1 MLIAGGE
8 KKGRNASMRTTHRRY
23 WVFFLLFLFSAIAY
37 LDRVN
42 MSVAGKPIAQEFG
55 LSPIALGY
63 LFSSFLWAYVL
74 MMLPGGRLIDRWG
87 PHVVAS
93 VATAVWSTAQMATGM
108 VGSVAAMLLVRL
120 GLGVG
125 EAPFAPISYSSVR
138 LWSPYTERGTAI
150 AAISCGSTLGLAV
163 GAPAVAWLIE
173 RLSWRWSFIITGA
186 VGFLWVA
193 VWAGL
198 VSTPEKTEWLPPAER
213 DHILAGRDA
222 GITPPSHSGVGY
234 LGLIRSPAMWGLF
247 ISQGCLVYTG
257 YLYIS
262 WLPNYLQTARHLS
275 ILSSGIYTA
284 IPFLIS
290 TVVGVVA
297 NWAGDRMLTAE
308 AVRGGSRRYLVV
320 LSLVFMT
327 AGLAI
332 PFVQSLAAVII
343 LITIAVS
350 AAHVGPSANGALV
363 ADLLR
368 SPRDAGRAT
377 AFLVLGGNTF
387 GLLAPIVTGYVV
399 AATGSFNA
407 AFTVAGALALVG
419 AVAAL
424 ALVRGTLGEHIRP
437 SRASPGPVR

>member
-1 MLIAGGE
+1 
-8 KKGRNASMRTTHRRY
+8 MRTTHRRY
-23 WVFFLLFLFSAIAY
+23 WVFFLLFLFSGIAY

-42 MSVAGKPIAQEFG
+42 MSVAGKPIAHEFG

-74 MMLPGGRLIDRWG
+74 MMLPGGQLIDRWG
-87 PHVVAS
+87 THVVAS
-93 VATAVWSTAQMATGM
+93 VAVAVWSAAQMATGM
-108 VGSVAAMLLVRL
+108 VGSFATMLMVRL

-125 EAPFAPISYSSVR
+125 EAPHAPVSYSTVR
-138 LWSPYTERGTAI
+138 AWAPYTERGTAI
-150 AAISCGSTLGLAV
+150 AAISCGSSLGLAL

-173 RLSWRWSFIITGA
+173 TLSWRWSFIITGA
-186 VGFLWVA
+186 VGFVWVA
-193 VWAGL
+193 VWAAL
-198 VSTPEKTEWLPPAER
+198 VSTPEKTGWLPPAER
-213 DHILAGRDA
+213 DRILAGRDA

-247 ISQGCLVYTG
+247 VSQGCLVYTG

-275 ILSSGIYTA
+275 ILNSGIYTA

-297 NWAGDRMLTAE
+297 NWAGDRVLTAE

-320 LSLVFMT
+320 LSLLFMA
-327 AGLAI
+327 AGLGI
-332 PFVQSLAAVII
+332 PFVQSLAAVIT

-350 AAHVGPSANGALV
+350 AAHVGPAANGALV

-368 SPRDAGRAT
+368 SPGDAGRAT

-407 AFTVAGALALVG
+407 AFAVAGALALVG

-424 ALVRGTLGEHIRP
+424 ALVRGTLGEHVGK
-437 SRASPGPVR
+437 SRARPRLAS

>member
-1 MLIAGGE
+1 
-8 KKGRNASMRTTHRRY
+8 MRTTHRRY

-42 MSVAGKPIAQEFG
+42 MSVAGKPIAHEFG

-108 VGSVAAMLLVRL
+108 VGSFAAMLMVRL

-138 LWSPYTERGTAI
+138 IWSPYTERGTAI
-150 AAISCGSTLGLAV
+150 AAISCGSTLGLAL

-173 RLSWRWSFIITGA
+173 TLSWRWSFIITGA
-186 VGFLWVA
+186 VGFVWVA
-193 VWAGL
+193 VWAAL
-198 VSTPEKTEWLPPAER
+198 VSTPEKTGWLPPAER

-234 LGLIRSPAMWGLF
+234 LGLIRCPAMWGLF

-275 ILSSGIYTA
+275 ILNSGIYTA

-297 NWAGDRMLTAE
+297 NWAGDRVLTAE

-320 LSLVFMT
+320 LSLLFMA
-327 AGLAI
+327 AGLGI
-332 PFVQSLAAVII
+332 PFVQSLAAVIT

-350 AAHVGPSANGALV
+350 AAHVGPAANGALV

-368 SPRDAGRAT
+368 SPGDAGRAT

-407 AFTVAGALALVG
+407 AFVVAGALALVG

-424 ALVRGTLGEHIRP
+424 ALVRGTLGEHVRP
-437 SRASPGPVR
+437 SRASPRLVS

>member
-1 MLIAGGE
+1 
-8 KKGRNASMRTTHRRY
+8 MRTTHRRY
-23 WVFFLLFLFSAIAY
+23 WVFFLLFLFSGIAY

-42 MSVAGKPIAQEFG
+42 MSVAGKPIAHEFG

-93 VATAVWSTAQMATGM
+93 VATAVWSMAQMATGM
-108 VGSVAAMLLVRL
+108 VGSFAAMLMVRL

-150 AAISCGSTLGLAV
+150 AAISSGSTLGLAL

-173 RLSWRWSFIITGA
+173 TLSWRWSFIITGA
-186 VGFLWVA
+186 VGFVWVA
-193 VWAGL
+193 VWVPL
-198 VSTPEKTEWLPPAER
+198 MSTPEKTGWLPPAER
-213 DHILAGRDA
+213 DHILAGRDG
-222 GITPPSHSGVGY
+222 GITPPSHNGVGY
-234 LGLIRSPAMWGLF
+234 LGLIRCPAMWGLF

-275 ILSSGIYTA
+275 ILNSGIYTA

-297 NWAGDRMLTAE
+297 NWAGDRVLTAE
-308 AVRGGSRRYLVV
+308 AVRGGKRRYLVA
-320 LSLVFMT
+320 LSLLFMA
-327 AGLAI
+327 AGLGI
-332 PFVQSLAAVII
+332 PFVESLAAVIT

-350 AAHVGPSANGALV
+350 AAHVGPAANGALV
-363 ADLLR
+363 GDLLR
-368 SPRDAGRAT
+368 SPSDAGRAT

-407 AFTVAGALALVG
+407 AFAVAGVLALVG

-424 ALVRGTLGEHIRP
+424 ALVRGTLGEHVRP
-437 SRASPGPVR
+437 SRASPRLAS

>member
-1 MLIAGGE
+1 
-8 KKGRNASMRTTHRRY
+8 MRTTHRRY
-23 WVFFLLFLFSAIAY
+23 WVFFLLFLFSGIAY

-42 MSVAGKPIAQEFG
+42 MSVAGKPIAHEFG

-74 MMLPGGRLIDRWG
+74 MMLPGGQLIDRWG
-87 PHVVAS
+87 THVVAS
-93 VATAVWSTAQMATGM
+93 VAVAVWSAAQMATGM
-108 VGSVAAMLLVRL
+108 VGSFAAMLMVRL

-125 EAPFAPISYSSVR
+125 EAPHAPVSYSTVR
-138 LWSPYTERGTAI
+138 AWAPYTERGTAI
-150 AAISCGSTLGLAV
+150 AAISCGSTLGLAL
-163 GAPAVAWLIE
+163 GAPLVAWLIE
-173 RLSWRWSFIITGA
+173 TLSWRWSFIITGA
-186 VGFLWVA
+186 VGFVWVV
-193 VWAGL
+193 VWAAL
-198 VSTPEKTEWLPPAER
+198 VSTPEKTGWLPSAER
-213 DHILAGRDA
+213 DHILAGRNA
-222 GITPPSHSGVGY
+222 GITPPSHNGVGY
-234 LGLIRSPAMWGLF
+234 LGLIRCPAMWGLF

-275 ILSSGIYTA
+275 ILNSGIYTA

-297 NWAGDRMLTAE
+297 NWAGDRVLTTE

-320 LSLVFMT
+320 LSLLFMA
-327 AGLAI
+327 AGIAI
-332 PFVQSLAAVII
+332 PFVQSLAAVIT

-350 AAHVGPSANGALV
+350 AAHVGPAANGALV

-368 SPRDAGRAT
+368 SPGDAGRAT

-399 AATGSFNA
+399 AATGSFDA
-407 AFTVAGALALVG
+407 AFAAAGALALVG

-424 ALVRGTLGEHIRP
+424 ALVRGTIGEHARP
-437 SRASPGPVR
+437 SRASPRLVS

>member
-1 MLIAGGE
+1 
-8 KKGRNASMRTTHRRY
+8 MRTTHRRY

-42 MSVAGKPIAQEFG
+42 MSVAGKPIAQEFA
-55 LSPIALGY
+55 LSPVALGY
-63 LFSSFLWAYVL
+63 LFSSLLWAYVL
-74 MMLPGGRLIDRWG
+74 MMLPGGRLIDSWG

-93 VATAVWSTAQMATGM
+93 VATAVWSTAQMATGI
-108 VGSVAAMLLVRL
+108 VSSFAAMLIVRL

-150 AAISCGSTLGLAV
+150 AAISCGSTLGLAL
-163 GAPAVAWLIE
+163 GAPAVGWLIE
-173 RLSWRWSFIITGA
+173 TLSWRWSFIITGA
-186 VGFLWVA
+186 VGF
-193 VWAGL
+193 VWIAAWAAL
-198 VSTPEKTEWLPPAER
+198 ISTPEKTGWLPPAER
-213 DHILAGRDA
+213 NHILAGRNA
-222 GITPPSHSGVGY
+222 GITPPSHNSVGY
-234 LGLIRSPAMWGLF
+234 LGLIRCPAMWGLF

-275 ILSSGIYTA
+275 ILNSGIYTA

-297 NWAGDRMLTAE
+297 NWAGDRVLTAE
-308 AVRGGSRRYLVV
+308 AVRGGNRRYLVV
-320 LSLVFMT
+320 LSLLFT
-327 AGLAI
+327 AAGLGI
-332 PFVQSLAAVII
+332 PFVQSLAAVIT

-350 AAHVGPSANGALV
+350 AAHVGPAANGALV

-368 SPRDAGRAT
+368 SPGDAGRAT

-399 AATGSFNA
+399 DATGSFNT
-407 AFTVAGALALVG
+407 AFVVAGALALVG
-419 AVAAL
+419 AAAAL
-424 ALVRGTLGEHIRP
+424 ALVRGTLGEHVRP
-437 SRASPGPVR
+437 SRASPRLVS

>member
-1 MLIAGGE
+1 
-8 KKGRNASMRTTHRRY
+8 MRTTHRRY
-23 WVFFLLFLFSAIAY
+23 WIFFLLFLFSAIAY

-55 LSPIALGY
+55 LSPVALGY

-74 MMLPGGRLIDRWG
+74 MMLPGGRLIDSWG

-93 VATAVWSTAQMATGM
+93 VATAVWSTAQMVTGM
-108 VGSVAAMLLVRL
+108 VSSFAAMLIVRL

-150 AAISCGSTLGLAV
+150 AAISCGSTLGLAL
-163 GAPAVAWLIE
+163 GAPAVGWLIE
-173 RLSWRWSFIITGA
+173 TLSWRWSFIITGA
-186 VGFLWVA
+186 VGF
-193 VWAGL
+193 VWIAAWAAL
-198 VSTPEKTEWLPPAER
+198 ISTPEKTGWLPPAER
-213 DHILAGRDA
+213 NHILAGRNA
-222 GITPPSHSGVGY
+222 GITPPSHNSVGY
-234 LGLIRSPAMWGLF
+234 LGLIRCPAMWGLF

-275 ILSSGIYTA
+275 ILNSGIYTA

-297 NWAGDRMLTAE
+297 NWAGDKVLTAE
-308 AVRGGSRRYLVV
+308 AVRGGNRRYLVV
-320 LSLVFMT
+320 LSLLFT
-327 AGLAI
+327 AAGLGI
-332 PFVQSLAAVII
+332 PFVQSLAAVIT

-350 AAHVGPSANGALV
+350 AAHVGPAANGALV

-368 SPRDAGRAT
+368 SPGDAGRAT

-399 AATGSFNA
+399 DATGSFNT
-407 AFTVAGALALVG
+407 AFVVAGALALVG
-419 AVAAL
+419 AAAAL
-424 ALVRGTLGEHIRP
+424 ALVRGTLGEHVRP
-437 SRASPGPVR
+437 SRASPRLVS

>member
-1 MLIAGGE
+1 
-8 KKGRNASMRTTHRRY
+8 MRTTHRRY

-42 MSVAGKPIAQEFG
+42 MSVAGKPIAHEFG

-108 VGSVAAMLLVRL
+108 VGSFAAMLMVRL

-150 AAISCGSTLGLAV
+150 AAISCGSTLGLAL

-173 RLSWRWSFIITGA
+173 TLSWRWSFIITGA
-186 VGFLWVA
+186 VGFVWVA
-193 VWAGL
+193 VWAAL
-198 VSTPEKTEWLPPAER
+198 VSTPEKTGWLPPAER
-213 DHILAGRDA
+213 DHILAGHDA

-234 LGLIRSPAMWGLF
+234 LGLIRCPAMWGLF

-275 ILSSGIYTA
+275 ILNSGIYTA

-297 NWAGDRMLTAE
+297 NWAGDRVLTTA

-320 LSLVFMT
+320 LSLLFMA
-327 AGLAI
+327 AGLGI
-332 PFVQSLAAVII
+332 PFVQSLAAVIT

-350 AAHVGPSANGALV
+350 AAHVGPAANGALV

-368 SPRDAGRAT
+368 SPGDAGRAT

-407 AFTVAGALALVG
+407 AFVVAGALALVG

-424 ALVRGTLGEHIRP
+424 VLVRGTLGEHVRP
-437 SRASPGPVR
+437 SRASPRLAS

>member
-1 MLIAGGE
+1 
-8 KKGRNASMRTTHRRY
+8 MRTTHRRY
-23 WVFFLLFLFSAIAY
+23 WVFFLLFLFSGIAY

-42 MSVAGKPIAQEFG
+42 MSVAGKPIAHEFG

-87 PHVVAS
+87 PHVVAP
-93 VATAVWSTAQMATGM
+93 VATAVWSAAQMATGM
-108 VGSVAAMLLVRL
+108 VGGFIAMLLVRL

-150 AAISCGSTLGLAV
+150 AAISCGSTLGLAL
-163 GAPAVAWLIE
+163 GAPAVGWLIE
-173 RLSWRWSFIITGA
+173 TLSWRWSFIITGA
-186 VGFLWVA
+186 VGFIWVA
-193 VWAGL
+193 VWLAL
-198 VSTPEKTEWLPPAER
+198 VSSPEKTAWLPPAER

-222 GITPPSHSGVGY
+222 GITPPSHGGVGY
-234 LGLIRSPAMWGLF
+234 LGLARCPAMWGLF
-247 ISQGCLVYTG
+247 VSQGCLVYTG

-275 ILSSGIYTA
+275 ILNSGIYTA

-297 NWAGDRMLTAE
+297 NWAGDRVLTAD
-308 AVRGGSRRYLVV
+308 AVRSGNRRYLVS
-320 LSLVFMT
+320 LSLLFMA

-332 PFVQSLAAVII
+332 PFVESLAAVIT
-343 LITIAVS
+343 LITIVVS
-350 AAHVGPSANGALV
+350 AAHVGPAANGALV
-363 ADLLR
+363 SDLLR
-368 SPRDAGRAT
+368 SPSDAGRAT
-377 AFLVLGGNTF
+377 AFLVLGGNSF

-399 AATGSFNA
+399 AATGSFNT
-407 AFTVAGALALVG
+407 AFAVAGALALVG

-424 ALVRGTLGEHIRP
+424 VRGTLGEQEQP
-437 SRASPGPVR
+437 SRASPRLAS

>member
-1 MLIAGGE
+1 
-8 KKGRNASMRTTHRRY
+8 MRTTHRRY

-42 MSVAGKPIAQEFG
+42 MSVAGKPIAQEFA
-55 LSPIALGY
+55 LSPVALGY
-63 LFSSFLWAYVL
+63 LFSSLLWAYVL
-74 MMLPGGRLIDRWG
+74 MMLPGGRLIDSWG

-93 VATAVWSTAQMATGM
+93 VATAVWSTAQMATGI
-108 VGSVAAMLLVRL
+108 VSSFAAMLIVRL

-150 AAISCGSTLGLAV
+150 AAISCGSTLGLAL
-163 GAPAVAWLIE
+163 GAPAVGWLIE
-173 RLSWRWSFIITGA
+173 TLSWRWSFIITGA
-186 VGFLWVA
+186 VGF
-193 VWAGL
+193 VWIAAWAAL
-198 VSTPEKTEWLPPAER
+198 ISTPEKTGWLPPAER
-213 DHILAGRDA
+213 NHILAGRNA
-222 GITPPSHSGVGY
+222 GITSPSHNSVGY
-234 LGLIRSPAMWGLF
+234 LGLIRCPAMWGLF

-275 ILSSGIYTA
+275 ILNSGIYTA

-297 NWAGDRMLTAE
+297 NWAGDKVLTAE
-308 AVRGGSRRYLVV
+308 AVRGGNRRYLVV
-320 LSLVFMT
+320 LSLLFT
-327 AGLAI
+327 AAGLGI
-332 PFVQSLAAVII
+332 PFVQSLAAVIT

-350 AAHVGPSANGALV
+350 AAHVGPAANGALV

-368 SPRDAGRAT
+368 SPGDAGRAT

-399 AATGSFNA
+399 DATGSFNT
-407 AFTVAGALALVG
+407 AFVVAGALALVG
-419 AVAAL
+419 AAAAL
-424 ALVRGTLGEHIRP
+424 ALVRGTLGEHVRP
-437 SRASPGPVR
+437 SRASPRLVS

>member
-1 MLIAGGE
+1 
-8 KKGRNASMRTTHRRY
+8 MRTTHRRY

-42 MSVAGKPIAQEFG
+42 MSVAGKPIAHEFG

-87 PHVVAS
+87 PHVIAS

-108 VGSVAAMLLVRL
+108 VGSFAAMLMVRL

-150 AAISCGSTLGLAV
+150 AAISCGSTLGLAL

-173 RLSWRWSFIITGA
+173 TLSWRWSFIITGA
-186 VGFLWVA
+186 VGFVWVA
-193 VWAGL
+193 VWAAL
-198 VSTPEKTEWLPPAER
+198 VSTPEKTGWLPPAER
-213 DHILAGRDA
+213 DRILAGRDA
-222 GITPPSHSGVGY
+222 GITPPNHGGVGY

-275 ILSSGIYTA
+275 ILNSGIYTA

-297 NWAGDRMLTAE
+297 NWAGDRVLTAE
-308 AVRGGSRRYLVV
+308 AVRGGRRRYLVV
-320 LSLVFMT
+320 LSLLFMA
-327 AGLAI
+327 AGLGI
-332 PFVQSLAAVII
+332 PFVQSLAAVIT

-350 AAHVGPSANGALV
+350 AAHVGPAANGALV

-368 SPRDAGRAT
+368 SPGDAGRAT

-407 AFTVAGALALVG
+407 AFVVAGALALVG

-424 ALVRGTLGEHIRP
+424 VLVRGTLGEHVRP
-437 SRASPGPVR
+437 SRASPRLAS